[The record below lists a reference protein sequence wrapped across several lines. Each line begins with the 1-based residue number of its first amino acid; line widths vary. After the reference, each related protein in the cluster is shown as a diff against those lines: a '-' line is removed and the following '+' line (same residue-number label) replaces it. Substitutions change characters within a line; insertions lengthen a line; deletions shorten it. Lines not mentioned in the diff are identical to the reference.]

1 MHQANKID
9 SKKAI
14 QSADTIKGG
23 SHPVCWGVWTYFT
36 KQLVFAVGLE
46 G

>member
-14 QSADTIKGG
+14 QSAADIKGG
-23 SHPVCWGVWTYFT
+23 SHPVCWGVCTYFT
-36 KQLVFAVGLE
+36 KQVFAVGLE